1 MTELVFKKINKIDK
15 PLAKIT
21 RAKTQVN
28 SIRDE
33 NGAIKT
39 NVTEIQNKNHCVL
52 PQNVYCS
59 KFEI

>member
-21 RAKTQVN
+21 RAKTHVN
-28 SIRDE
+28 SNRDE

-39 NVTEIQNKNHCVL
+39 NVTKIQKNHCIL
-52 PQNVYCS
+52 P
-59 KFEI
+59 

>member
-1 MTELVFKKINKIDK
+1 MVFKKINKIDK

-33 NGAIKT
+33 NGAIET
-39 NVTEIQNKNHCVL
+39 NVTEIQKKLLCITLEHIL
-52 PQNVYCS
+52 Q
-59 KFEI
+59 

>member
-21 RAKTQVN
+21 RAKTHVN
-28 SIRDE
+28 SNRDE

-39 NVTEIQNKNHCVL
+39 NVTEIQKKSLHITL
-52 PQNVYCS
+52 EHILQ
-59 KFEI
+59 

>member
-1 MTELVFKKINKIDK
+1 MTELVFKKINKINK

-39 NVTEIQNKNHCVL
+39 NVTEIQKNHCVL
-52 PQNVYCS
+52 PQNIYCS
-59 KFEI
+59 KLEI